1 MSDSTRSSDLCNVYL
16 CSTPIQQPGSR
27 ALSFFASSSRSVTGH
42 SWEKHWLVAFD
53 YGGPQVFVCDADM
66 DHAGDLTGRSTW
78 KSRKVLEEV
87 YPYKRHLGEHRI
99 PQARI
104 ETVVKKMSASGSY
117 HLTKNNCQKWA
128 ERFLRELGI
137 QITLCEPQAEEVVE
151 RVIIPGAVGGA
162 LLAGA
167 AIIFVKRHSLWTGHV
182 KMSDCTRSSDLCN
195 VYLCSTPIQQPGSR
209 ALSFFASS
217 SRSVTGHSWEK
228 NWLVAFDY
236 GGPQVFVCDAD
247 MDHAGDLTGRSTWKS
262 RKVLEEV
269 YPYKRWGSTS
279 TTTSLLLVT
288 GFNKRT
294 ERYRVHQPTLRRYNK
309 DRFLNCNSLYC
320 GITARNLL

>member
-104 ETVVKKMSASGSY
+104 ETVVRKMSASGSY

-167 AIIFVKRHSLWTGHV
+167 GILAA
-182 KMSDCTRSSDLCN
+182 C
-195 VYLCSTPIQQPGSR
+195 
-209 ALSFFASS
+209 FAS
-217 SRSVTGHSWEK
+217 V
-228 NWLVAFDY
+228 
-236 GGPQVFVCDAD
+236 P
-247 MDHAGDLTGRSTWKS
+247 
-262 RKVLEEV
+262 
-269 YPYKRWGSTS
+269 
-279 TTTSLLLVT
+279 
-288 GFNKRT
+288 
-294 ERYRVHQPTLRRYNK
+294 RRN
-309 DRFLNCNSLYC
+309 NS
-320 GITARNLL
+320 N